1 MERHTTYRTRLIN
14 YRKDGSE
21 FLNDLTFTPLRTD
34 DGHVM
39 FTLAIMD
46 CPAALFDARVAQE
59 RR

>member
-21 FLNDLTFTPLRTD
+21 FLNDLTFTPLRAD